1 MRFPIQ
7 RPPSTCIA
15 VGRSATRRR
24 RIDPIYSAANFSCL
38 SFVPFRASSDCMAH
52 RCVILAHRYT
62 SGMRCWGRDR
72 APPGVRHETRDRDR
86 RPPNAVKNNRA
97 DGGVIG
103 GLSWMGSP
111 VSRFRQW
118 TFPVAS
124 WSVGPP
130 QKNVSRSPATTRI
143 FHLHYKSG
151 PQSGRDHLL
160 LVRVWL

>member
-1 MRFPIQ
+1 MRYLGTPIHV
-7 RPPSTCIA
+7 A
-15 VGRSATRRR
+15 
-24 RIDPIYSAANFSCL
+24 
-38 SFVPFRASSDCMAH
+38 
-52 RCVILAHRYT
+52 

-72 APPGVRHETRDRDR
+72 PRPPPGVRHETRDRDR

-124 WSVGPP
+124 WSVGPLKRMCQDRRP
-130 QKNVSRSPATTRI
+130 QRAYFISIINRARNQDEIICCSCACGSEVYVDVRFNSTWMIKATDYLLESLTLRHRWHSYSRQFYS
-143 FHLHYKSG
+143 FYLY
-151 PQSGRDHLL
+151 LL
-160 LVRVWL
+160 YL